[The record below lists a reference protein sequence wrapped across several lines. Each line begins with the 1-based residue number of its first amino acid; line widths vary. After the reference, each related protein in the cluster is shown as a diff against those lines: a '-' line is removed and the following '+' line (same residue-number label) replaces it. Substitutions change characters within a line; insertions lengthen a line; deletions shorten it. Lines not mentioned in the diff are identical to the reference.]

1 MTNPTLFEQM
11 MDAPPEIGVYV
22 GVPAFCEFPAYTIP
36 LTDEAVDMLGARF
49 ASRRPAS
56 TSTAPKW
63 VVGADD
69 SLSNR
74 WWSFHGR
81 HPDVYVGLVHL
92 ARQARRRGMERLG
105 ISMIYEVL
113 RWQTMMGAEVPHEE
127 PFKLNNDYRAYYARF
142 IMETCPDLDGIFM
155 KRAVRADREE

>member
-1 MTNPTLFEQM
+1 MTHPTLFEQM
-11 MDAPPEIGVYV
+11 MEAPAEV
-22 GVPAFCEFPAYTIP
+22 GVHVGAPTFGEFPAYTIP
-36 LTDEAVDMLGARF
+36 LTDDAVEMLGERF
-49 ASRRPAS
+49 AGRRPAS
-56 TSTAPKW
+56 AHMVPKW

-81 HPDVYVGLVHL
+81 HPEVYVGLVHL

-127 PFKLNNDYRAYYARF
+127 QFKLNNDYRAYYARF

-155 KRAVRADREE
+155 KRAVSADREE